1 MFTRICDREERLQAA
16 RDMWESKFSIGEC
29 LNSEDRDHLAERVA
43 NIPSGDSE
51 RWLRLKA
58 WLAAK
63 QEQHFI
69 SWIESVEDENDYQRS
84 EALSRERDY
93 QRFAE

>member
-1 MFTRICDREERLQAA
+1 MFPTIKDREERLQAA
-16 RDMWESKFSIGEC
+16 RDEWESKFSIGEC
-29 LNSEDRDHLAERVA
+29 LNSEDMDHIAECVSS
-43 NIPSGDSE
+43 IPSGDSE

-63 QEQHFI
+63 QEAHFI
-69 SWIESVEDENDYQRS
+69 DWMESVEAENDYQRS

-93 QRFAE
+93 QRFAA